1 MADGGET
8 LSIRLVEAI
17 ERIPASAWDRC
28 AGSENPFVSHAFL
41 QALEASA
48 SVSVETG
55 WLPRHL
61 VLEDA
66 AGQVLG
72 VVPAYLKGHS
82 YGEYVFD
89 HGWADAY
96 ERAGGRYYPKLQIA
110 VPFTPVPGPRLL
122 VPAGPERA
130 RRLSALAGGLV
141 QITEE
146 MGLSSCHVTFAAD
159 DDVQTMRKLGFLI
172 RDGEQFH
179 WHNRGYAGFD
189 DFLGALASRKRK
201 MIRKEREAVR
211 QSGIEVRALRGAD
224 IKPRHWDAFFR
235 FYTDT
240 YDRKWGAPYLTRA
253 FFDIAAATLPDK
265 VVLMMAERN
274 GTPVA
279 GALNLVGRDSIYGRN
294 WGCAGDFKFLHFEAC
309 YYQAIDYAIAHKLAR
324 VEAGTQGPHKIQRG
338 YLPVL
343 THSAHYIRDPQ
354 LKAAIDHFLGRERR
368 ALAREMA
375 ALAELSPYRQ
385 DGQD

>member
-8 LSIRLVEAI
+8 LSVRLVERI
-17 ERIPASAWDRC
+17 ETIPAAAWDRC
-28 AGSENPFVSHAFL
+28 AGGDNPFVGHAFL
-41 QALEASA
+41 RALEASQ

-66 AGQVLG
+66 AGHVLG
-72 VVPAYLKGHS
+72 VAPAYLKGHS
-82 YGEYVFD
+82 HGEYVFD

-96 ERAGGRYYPKLQIA
+96 ERAGGRYYPKLQVA

-122 VPAGPERA
+122 VPPGPERA
-130 RRLSALAGGLV
+130 RGLAALARGLV
-141 QITEE
+141 QVTDE
-146 MGLSSCHVTFAAD
+146 MRLSSCHVTFAAD
-159 DDVQTMRKLGFLI
+159 DDVQALKALGFLI
-172 RDGEQFH
+172 RYGEQFH
-179 WHNRGYAGFD
+179 WHNRGYGSFD

-201 MIRKEREAVR
+201 MIRKERAAVR
-211 QSGIEVRALRGAD
+211 AAGIDVRALRGD
-224 IKPRHWDAFFR
+224 ELKPRHWDAFFR

-253 FFDIAAATLPDK
+253 FFDIASSVMPDQ
-265 VVLMMAERN
+265 VVLMLAEQDGR
-274 GTPVA
+274 PVA
-279 GALNLVGRDSIYGRN
+279 GALNLVGRDAIYGRN
-294 WGCAGDFKFLHFEAC
+294 WGCAGDFRFLHFEAC
-309 YYQAIDYAIAHKLAR
+309 YYQAIDYAIAHRLAR

-338 YLPVL
+338 YLPVE

-354 LKAAIDHFLGRERR
+354 LKAAIDNFLGRERR

-385 DGQD
+385 NGQD

>member
-1 MADGGET
+1 
-8 LSIRLVEAI
+8 
-17 ERIPASAWDRC
+17 
-28 AGSENPFVSHAFL
+28 
-41 QALEASA
+41 
-48 SVSVETG
+48 
-55 WLPRHL
+55 
-61 VLEDA
+61 
-66 AGQVLG
+66 
-72 VVPAYLKGHS
+72 
-82 YGEYVFD
+82 VFD

-96 ERAGGRYYPKLQIA
+96 ERGGGRYYPKLQVA

-130 RRLSALAGGLV
+130 RRLSALASGLAQV
-141 QITEE
+141 TDE

-159 DDVQTMRKLGFLI
+159 DDIQALRKLGFLI
-172 RDGEQFH
+172 RYGEQFH
-179 WHNRGYAGFD
+179 WHNRGYASFD
-189 DFLGALASRKRK
+189 DFLAALASRKRK
-201 MIRKEREAVR
+201 MIRKERETVR
-211 QSGIEVRALRGAD
+211 ESGIAVQALSGPE

-265 VVLMMAERN
+265 VVLMMAERD
-274 GTPVA
+274 GIPVA
-279 GALNLVGRDSIYGRN
+279 GALNLVGRDTIYGRN

-338 YLPVL
+338 YLPVE

-354 LKAAIDHFLGRERR
+354 LKAAIDNFIGRERR

-375 ALAELSPYRQ
+375 ALAELSPYRK